1 MFALS
6 ILRSIYMVIDEE
18 ILLANGAEAQ
28 KYAAGETIFL
38 ENTFPKFYFQI
49 RSGLVKLN
57 TYRDDGSEFIHSLPS
72 AGHCFAETFLWQETP
87 YCVNVAAMADTEI
100 LKLSR
105 SVFLNLMDS
114 SPDLMKNLM
123 SYTAERMFYRYK
135 MLNTLSVNNPSY
147 RIIKVLEFLKNH
159 HDNNEPFSYIVPFS
173 RQQLASLTGLRVETV
188 IRTVKKL
195 EQENILMISNGK
207 ICL

>member
-1 MFALS
+1 
-6 ILRSIYMVIDEE
+6 MVIDEE

-72 AGHCFAETFLWQETP
+72 AGHCFAETFLWQEAP
-87 YCVNVAAMADTEI
+87 YCVNAAAMADTEV

-159 HDNNEPFSYIVPFS
+159 HDNNESFSYIVPFS